1 MGWDHTA
8 RQKRLAPIG
17 EYRPEVYRV
26 TVYDTFQQARLRAAA
41 YAIRNGMSLP
51 EFLLWCADYVLDH
64 HRKLATVRRVYRK
77 GAREISA
84 AVREPVSTAD
94 PVRVD
99 QLREIRRREALEAF
113 SDRAWQIIA
122 AHREGKP

>member
-1 MGWDHTA
+1 MGWEHTA
-8 RQKRLAPIG
+8 REKRLAPIG

-26 TVYDTFQQARLRAAA
+26 TVHDTFQQAQLRAAA
-41 YAIRNGMSLP
+41 LEIRNGMSLP
-51 EFLLWCADYVLDH
+51 EFLLWCADYVIDH
-64 HRKLATVRRVYRK
+64 YRKLATVRKVYRK

-94 PVRVD
+94 PVRAD

-113 SDRAWQIIA
+113 SRRAWEIIA
-122 AHREGKP
+122 ADREGKP